1 MKRSVVMIAP
11 FNTRSGYGDHARSLF
26 YSIMDRE
33 DLDIKCLDVKW
44 GNTPRNHLRPEV
56 PRHKKLL
63 DTFINQDQIQGQPD
77 ILIDIRIPNEFA
89 SGAKVNIGI
98 TAGVET
104 DVVSPEFLDGMNRMN
119 FNLVP
124 SRFTADTFNRCVYDK
139 TEDTPDGQKRKVGEL
154 KNEKPISVL
163 FEGIDTD
170 VYFAKDKYQT
180 KKDDPILYDELDE
193 LIKEDFAYLHVGQWN
208 KGGFGEDRKNIGV
221 LIKSFLKAFSNIPNP
236 PALVLKTN
244 GANFS
249 VLDREDTKKKI
260 QEVKD
265 MFTGVDL
272 PNIYLIH
279 GDFTIEEMS
288 TLYNHPKIGA
298 FITCTHGEGF
308 GRPMLEATCCDLP
321 VIASKWSG
329 HLDFLTDSESMLI
342 DGFLKEVPKSVLWEQ
357 IIVKPSK
364 WFDVNEADVV
374 RKIRTFHKKRKLIQK
389 KAVRLGKKNRRE
401 FSLKAMADKFNQI
414 INDVLKEIP
423 QAVGLKLPKLKKV
436 DGSVGDEKVAAK
448 KPPKIKLPKLKK
460 VT

>member
-11 FNTRSGYGDHARSLF
+11 FNTRSGYGDHARSIY

-44 GNTPRNHLRPEV
+44 GSTPRNHLRPEV
-56 PRHKKLL
+56 KRHQKLL
-63 DTFINQDQIQGQPD
+63 SSFTTQDKITSQPD
-77 ILIDIRIPNEFA
+77 LLIDIRIPNEFMN
-89 SGAKVNIGI
+89 GGKVNIGI

-104 DVVSPEFLDGMNRMN
+104 NVVSPEFLDGMNKMSLN
-119 FNLVP
+119 IVP
-124 SRFTADTFNRCVYDK
+124 SKFTAETFNKTTYDK
-139 TEDTPDGQKRKVGEL
+139 MEDKPDGQKEKVGEI
-154 KNEKPISVL
+154 KNEKPIKVL
-163 FEGIDTD
+163 FEGVDTD
-170 VYFAKDKYQT
+170 VYSPKEKHQLE
-180 KKDDPILYDELDE
+180 KKLYGELDD
-193 LIKEDFAYLHVGQWN
+193 LIKEDFAYLHVGQWG
-208 KGGFGEDRKNIGV
+208 KQGFGEDRKNIGV
-221 LIKSFLKAFSNIPNP
+221 MIKSFLKSFANIPNA

-249 VLDREDTKKKI
+249 VLDKADIKKRIKG
-260 QEVKD
+260 VKD
-265 MFTGVDL
+265 MFKGVEL

-308 GRPMLEATCCDLP
+308 GRPMLEASCCDLP

-342 DGFLKEVPKSVLWEQ
+342 DGFIKPVPKSALWKP
-357 IIVKPSK
+357 IIVEPSK

-389 KAVRLGKKNRRE
+389 KATRLGKANRRK
-401 FSLKAMADKFNQI
+401 FSLTAMAIEFNKI
-414 INDVLKEIP
+414 IDQALQSVP
-423 QAVGLKLPKLKKV
+423 QPVSLKLPKLKKI
-436 DGSVGDEKVAAK
+436 GGQSSQ
-448 KPPKIKLPKLKK
+448 PTKIKLPKLKK

>member
-1 MKRSVVMIAP
+1 MKHNVLMIAP

-63 DTFINQDQIQGQPD
+63 DTFVNQDQIKGQPD

-89 SGAKVNIGI
+89 SGGKVDIGI

-104 DVVSPEFLDGMNRMN
+104 DVVSAEFLDGMNRMH
-119 FNLVP
+119 FNIVP
-124 SRFTADTFNRCVYDK
+124 SKFTADTFNRCVYDK
-139 TEDTPDGQKRKVGEL
+139 MEDLPNGQKKKVGDL

-163 FEGIDTD
+163 FEGVDTD
-170 VYFAKDKYQT
+170 IYFPRDKNQLDKGLT
-180 KKDDPILYDELDE
+180 KELNE
-193 LIKEDFAYLHVGQWN
+193 LIKEDFAYLHVGQW
-208 KGGFGEDRKNIGV
+208 GQQGFGEDRKNIGV
-221 LIKSFLKAFSNIPNP
+221 LIRSFLKAFSNIPNP

-249 VLDREDTKKKI
+249 VLDRAQIKKKI
-260 QEVKD
+260 QQVKN
-265 MFTGVDL
+265 MFEGVDL

-329 HLDFLTDSESMLI
+329 HMDFLTDSESMLI
-342 DGFLKEVPKSVLWEQ
+342 DGFIKEVPNSVLWDK

-389 KAVRLGKKNRRE
+389 KAVRLGKKNRRD
-401 FSLKAMADKFNQI
+401 FSLKAMANKFNGLI
-414 INDVLKEIP
+414 DDVLKEIP
-423 QAVGLKLPKLKKV
+423 QSVSLNLPKLKKV
-436 DGSVGDEKVAAK
+436 GSDSKQ
-448 KPPKIKLPKLKK
+448 PPKIKLPKLKK

>member
-1 MKRSVVMIAP
+1 MKRNVLMIAP

-63 DTFINQDQIQGQPD
+63 DTFVTQEQIQGQLD

-89 SGAKVNIGI
+89 NGAKVNIGI

-119 FNLVP
+119 FNIVP
-124 SRFTADTFNRCVYDK
+124 SKFTADTFNRCTYDRI
-139 TEDTPDGQKRKVGEL
+139 EDLPDGQKRKAGEVR
-154 KNEKPISVL
+154 NEKPISVL
-163 FEGIDTD
+163 FEGVDTD
-170 VYFAKDKYQT
+170 IYCPKQKHELE
-180 KKDDPILYDELDE
+180 KNLYEELNE
-193 LIKEDFAYLHVGQWN
+193 LIKEDIAYLHVGQWG

-221 LIKSFLKAFSNIPNP
+221 LIKSFLKSFSNISNP

-244 GANFS
+244 GASFS
-249 VLDREDTKKKI
+249 LLDRHETKKKI

-321 VIASKWSG
+321 VIATKWSG

-342 DGFLKEVPKSVLWEQ
+342 DGFLKEVPKSALWPP
-357 IIVKPSK
+357 IVVEPSK
-364 WFDVNEADVV
+364 WFNVNEADVV

-389 KAVRLGKKNRRE
+389 KATRLGKRNRRE
-401 FSLKAMADKFNQI
+401 FSLNAMADKFNGI
-414 INDVLKEIP
+414 IDDVLKKIP
-423 QAVGLKLPKLKKV
+423 QAVSLNLPKLKKV
-436 DGSVGDEKVAAK
+436 GGQQSK
-448 KPPKIKLPKLKK
+448 KPAQIKLPKLKK

>member
-1 MKRSVVMIAP
+1 MKRIVVMIAP

-63 DTFINQDQIQGQPD
+63 DSFVSQDQIQGQPD
-77 ILIDIRIPNEFA
+77 ILIDIRIPNEFV
-89 SGAKVNIGI
+89 SGAKVNIGV

-104 DVVSPEFLDGMNRMN
+104 DVVSPAFLEGMNRMN
-119 FNLVP
+119 FNIVP
-124 SRFTADTFNRCVYDK
+124 SNFTAETFGRCVYDK
-139 TEDTPDGQKRKVGEL
+139 MEDLPNGQKQKIGTFR
-154 KNEKPISVL
+154 NEKPIKVL
-163 FEGIDTD
+163 FEGVDTD
-170 VYFAKDKYQT
+170 KYYPKDKYQT
-180 KKDDPILYDELDE
+180 KKEDPILYDELND
-193 LIKEDFAYLHVGQWN
+193 LIKEEFAYLHVGQW
-208 KGGFGEDRKNIGV
+208 GQQGFGEDRKNIGV
-221 LIKSFLKAFSNIPNP
+221 LIRSFLKAFSNIPNP

-249 VLDREDTKKKI
+249 VLDRHDTKKRI

-265 MFTGVDL
+265 MFTGVDI

-279 GDFTIEEMS
+279 GDYTIEEMS

-308 GRPMLEATCCDLP
+308 GRPMLEASCCDLP

-329 HLDFLTDSESMLI
+329 HMDFLTDSESMLI
-342 DGFLKEVPKSVLWEQ
+342 DGFVKEVPKSALWKD
-357 IIVKPSK
+357 IIVEPSK

-374 RKIRTFHKKRKLIQK
+374 RKVRTFHKKRKLIQK
-389 KAVRLGKKNRRE
+389 KVARLGKRNRRQ
-401 FSLKAMADKFNQI
+401 FSLKAMSLEFNKI
-414 INDVLKEIP
+414 VDELLKGIP
-423 QAVGLKLPKLKKV
+423 QEVGLKLPKLKKV
-436 DGSVGDEKVAAK
+436 NDSNSKT
-448 KPPKIKLPKLKK
+448 PKLKLPKLKK

>member
-1 MKRSVVMIAP
+1 MKRNVLMIAP

-63 DTFINQDQIQGQPD
+63 ETFTTQDQIQSQPD
-77 ILIDIRIPNEFA
+77 VLIDIRIPNEFA

-104 DVVSPEFLDGMNRMN
+104 DVVSPAFLEGMNRMN
-119 FNLVP
+119 FNIVP
-124 SRFTADTFNRCVYDK
+124 SRFTADTFNRCIFDK
-139 TEDTPDGQKRKVGEL
+139 MEDLPNGEKKKVGEI
-154 KNEKPISVL
+154 KNEKPIAVL
-163 FEGIDTD
+163 FEGVDTN
-170 VYFAKDKYQT
+170 VYYPRAKHQLEKGLV
-180 KKDDPILYDELDE
+180 KELDE
-193 LIKEDFAYLHVGQWN
+193 LITEDFAYLHVGQWGN
-208 KGGFGEDRKNIGV
+208 QAFGEDRKNIGV
-221 LIKSFLKAFSNIPNP
+221 LIRSFLKAFSNIPNP

-249 VLDREDTKKKI
+249 VLDRHDIKKKI
-260 QEVKD
+260 QQVKD
-265 MFTGVDL
+265 MFSGVNL

-308 GRPMLEATCCDLP
+308 GRPMAEATCCDLP

-329 HLDFLTDSESMLI
+329 HMDFLTDSESMLI
-342 DGFLKEVPKSVLWEQ
+342 DGFLKEVPKSALWND
-357 IIVKPSK
+357 IIVEPSK

-389 KAVRLGKKNRRE
+389 KAVRLGKRNRRE
-401 FSLKAMADKFNQI
+401 FSLKAMADKFNGI
-414 INDVLKEIP
+414 INDVLKEVP
-423 QAVGLKLPKLKKV
+423 QAVSLNLPKLKKV
-436 DGSVGDEKVAAK
+436 GGDSPQPA
-448 KPPKIKLPKLKK
+448 KIKLPKLKK

>member
-11 FNTRSGYGDHARSLF
+11 FNTRSGYGDHARSIF
-26 YSIMDRE
+26 YSIMDRK

-63 DTFINQDQIQGQPD
+63 DTFISQDQIKSQPD

-104 DVVSPEFLDGMNRMN
+104 DVVSPAFLQGMNRMN

-124 SRFTADTFNRCVYDK
+124 SRFTADTFNRCVFDK
-139 TEDTPDGQKRKVGEL
+139 MEDQPNGQKAKVGEI

-163 FEGIDTD
+163 FEGVDTD
-170 VYFAKDKYQT
+170 IYFPRDKNQLD
-180 KKDDPILYDELDE
+180 KGLSKELNE
-193 LIKEDFAYLHVGQWN
+193 LIKEDFAYLHVGQWGN
-208 KGGFGEDRKNIGV
+208 QGFGEDRKNIGV
-221 LIKSFLKAFSNIPNP
+221 LIKSFLKAFSNVPNP

-249 VLDREDTKKKI
+249 VLDRVDIKKKI
-260 QEVKD
+260 QQVKD
-265 MFTGVDL
+265 MFTGVEL

-308 GRPMLEATCCDLP
+308 GRPMLEASCCDLP

-342 DGFLKEVPKSVLWEQ
+342 DGFLKEVPKSALWKD
-357 IIVKPSK
+357 IIVEPSK

-374 RKIRTFHKKRKLIQK
+374 RKVRTFHKKRKLIQK
-389 KAVRLGKKNRRE
+389 KAVRLGKRNRRE
-401 FSLKAMADKFNQI
+401 FSLKAMADKFNYI
-414 INDVLKEIP
+414 IDEQLKNIP
-423 QAVGLKLPKLKKV
+423 QSVGLKLPKLKKV
-436 DGSVGDEKVAAK
+436 SDDSKQ
-448 KPPKIKLPKLKK
+448 PPKIKLPKLKK

>member
-1 MKRSVVMIAP
+1 MKRNVLMIAP

-44 GNTPRNHLRPEV
+44 GNTPRNHLRSEV

-63 DTFINQDQIQGQPD
+63 GTFVTQEQIQGQPD

-89 SGAKVNIGI
+89 NGAKINIGI

-124 SRFTADTFNRCVYDK
+124 SKFTAETFNRCTYDRM
-139 TEDTPDGQKRKVGEL
+139 EDLPNGEKRKSGEV

-163 FEGIDTD
+163 FEGVDTNVYCPKQKHELEKD
-170 VYFAKDKYQT
+170 VYN
-180 KKDDPILYDELDE
+180 ELSE

-208 KGGFGEDRKNIGV
+208 QGGFGEDRKNIGV
-221 LIKSFLKAFSNIPNP
+221 LIRSFLKSFSNIPNP

-249 VLDREDTKKKI
+249 LLDRYGIKKKI

-288 TLYNHPKIGA
+288 TLYNHPKISA

-308 GRPMLEATCCDLP
+308 GRPMLEASCCDLP
-321 VIASKWSG
+321 VIAPKWSG

-342 DGFLKEVPKSVLWEQ
+342 DGFLKPVPKSVLWKP
-357 IIVKPSK
+357 IIVEPSK

-374 RKIRTFHKKRKLIQK
+374 RKIRTFHKKRRLIQK
-389 KAVRLGKKNRRE
+389 KASRLGKRNRRE
-401 FSLKAMADKFNQI
+401 FSLKAMANKFNGI
-414 INDVLKEIP
+414 ITDALKEIP
-423 QAVGLKLPKLKKV
+423 QAVSLNLPKLKKV
-436 DGSVGDEKVAAK
+436 GGDSSEPA
-448 KPPKIKLPKLKK
+448 KIKLPKLKK

>member
-1 MKRSVVMIAP
+1 MKRNVLMIAP

-44 GNTPRNHLRPEV
+44 GNTPRNHLRSEV

-63 DTFINQDQIQGQPD
+63 GTFVTQEQIQGQPD

-89 SGAKVNIGI
+89 NGAKINIGI

-124 SRFTADTFNRCVYDK
+124 SKFTAETFNRCTYDRM
-139 TEDTPDGQKRKVGEL
+139 EDLPNGEKRKSGEV

-163 FEGIDTD
+163 FEGVDTNVYCPKQKHELEKD
-170 VYFAKDKYQT
+170 VYN
-180 KKDDPILYDELDE
+180 ELSE

-208 KGGFGEDRKNIGV
+208 QGGFGEDRKNIGV
-221 LIKSFLKAFSNIPNP
+221 LIRSFLKSFSNIPNP

-249 VLDREDTKKKI
+249 LLDRYGIKKKI

-308 GRPMLEATCCDLP
+308 GRPMLEASCCDLP

-342 DGFLKEVPKSVLWEQ
+342 DGFLKPVPKSVLWKP
-357 IIVKPSK
+357 IIVEPSK

-374 RKIRTFHKKRKLIQK
+374 RKIRTFHKKRRLIQK
-389 KAVRLGKKNRRE
+389 KASRLGKRNRRE
-401 FSLKAMADKFNQI
+401 FSLKAMANKFNGI
-414 INDVLKEIP
+414 ITDALKEIP
-423 QAVGLKLPKLKKV
+423 QAVSLNLPKLKKV
-436 DGSVGDEKVAAK
+436 GGDSSEPA
-448 KPPKIKLPKLKK
+448 KIKLPKLKK

>member
-1 MKRSVVMIAP
+1 MKRNVLMIAP
-11 FNTRSGYGDHARSLF
+11 FNTRSGYGDHARSIY

-63 DTFINQDQIQGQPD
+63 DSFVSQDQIQGQPD

-89 SGAKVNIGI
+89 TGAKVNIGI

-104 DVVSPEFLDGMNRMN
+104 DVVSPAFLEGMNRMN
-119 FNLVP
+119 FNIVP
-124 SRFTADTFNRCVYDK
+124 SKFTAETFNRCVFDK
-139 TEDTPDGQKRKVGEL
+139 MEDLPNGQKRKIGEI

-163 FEGIDTD
+163 FEGVDTD
-170 VYFAKDKYQT
+170 VYFPRDKNQLD
-180 KKDDPILYDELDE
+180 KSLNKELNE
-193 LIKEDFAYLHVGQWN
+193 LITEDFAYLHVGQWGN
-208 KGGFGEDRKNIGV
+208 QGFGEDRKNIGI
-221 LIKSFLKAFSNIPNP
+221 LIKSFLKSFSNIPNP

-249 VLDREDTKKKI
+249 VLDRHDIKKRI

-308 GRPMLEATCCDLP
+308 GRPMLEASCCDLP

-329 HLDFLTDSESMLI
+329 HLDFLTDSESMLV
-342 DGFLKEVPKSVLWEQ
+342 DGFLKPVPKSVLWKD
-357 IIVKPSK
+357 IIVEPSK

-389 KAVRLGKKNRRE
+389 KAARLGKKNRRE
-401 FSLKAMADKFNQI
+401 FSLKAMAIEVNKI
-414 INDVLKEIP
+414 IDNVLKEIP

-436 DGSVGDEKVAAK
+436 GGKSSQ
-448 KPPKIKLPKLKK
+448 PQKIKLPKLKK

>member
-44 GNTPRNHLRPEV
+44 GSTPRNHLRPEV

-63 DTFINQDQIQGQPD
+63 DSFVTQDQIQSQPD

-104 DVVSPEFLDGMNRMN
+104 DVVSPAFLEGMNRMN

-124 SRFTADTFNRCVYDK
+124 SRFTADTFNRCIFDK
-139 TEDTPDGQKRKVGEL
+139 MEDQPNGQKAKVGEI

-163 FEGIDTD
+163 FEGVDTD
-170 VYFAKDKYQT
+170 IYFPRDKNQLD
-180 KKDDPILYDELDE
+180 KGLSKELNE

-221 LIKSFLKAFSNIPNP
+221 LIKSFLKAFSNVPNP

-249 VLDREDTKKKI
+249 VLDREETKKKI
-260 QEVKD
+260 QQVKD
-265 MFTGVDL
+265 MFHGVNL

-308 GRPMLEATCCDLP
+308 GRPMLEASCCDLP

-329 HLDFLTDSESMLI
+329 HMDFLTDSESMLI
-342 DGFLKEVPKSVLWEQ
+342 DGFLKEVPESVLWEN

-364 WFDVNEADVV
+364 WFSVNEADVV
-374 RKIRTFHKKRKLIQK
+374 RKVRTFHKKRKLIQK

-401 FSLKAMADKFNQI
+401 FSLKAMADKFNEI
-414 INDVLKEIP
+414 IDSVLKEIP

-436 DGSVGDEKVAAK
+436 ENGKGPEQ
-448 KPPKIKLPKLKK
+448 PQKIKLPKLKK
-460 VT
+460 AT

>member
-56 PRHKKLL
+56 PRHRKLL
-63 DTFINQDQIQGQPD
+63 DSFVNQEQIQGQPD
-77 ILIDIRIPNEFA
+77 VLIDIRIPNEFA

-104 DVVSPEFLDGMNRMN
+104 DVVSPEFLEGMNRMN
-119 FNLVP
+119 FNIVP
-124 SRFTADTFNRCVYDK
+124 SKFTADTFNRCTYDK
-139 TEDTPDGQKRKVGEL
+139 MQDLPNGQKQKAGEI
-154 KNEKPISVL
+154 KNEKPIAVL
-163 FEGIDTD
+163 FEGVDTD
-170 VYFAKDKYQT
+170 IYFPKEKHELEKNVYQ
-180 KKDDPILYDELDE
+180 ELNE
-193 LIKEDFAYLHVGQWN
+193 LIKEDYAYLHVGQWG

-221 LIKSFLKAFSNIPNP
+221 LIKSFLKAFSNIINP
-236 PALVLKTN
+236 PALVLKTS

-249 VLDREDTKKKI
+249 ILDRDETKKKI
-260 QEVKD
+260 QKVKD

-288 TLYNHPKIGA
+288 TLYNHPKIAA

-308 GRPMLEATCCDLP
+308 GRPMLEASCCDLP
-321 VIASKWSG
+321 VIATKWSG

-342 DGFLKEVPKSVLWEQ
+342 DGFLKEVPKSALWKP
-357 IIVKPSK
+357 IIVEPSK
-364 WFDVNEADVV
+364 WFNVNEADVV

-389 KAVRLGKKNRRE
+389 KATRLGKKNRRE
-401 FSLKAMADKFNQI
+401 FSLKAMANKFNGI
-414 INDVLKEIP
+414 INDVLKETP
-423 QAVGLKLPKLKKV
+423 QAVSLKLPKLKKV
-436 DGSVGDEKVAAK
+436 DGKNPQ
-448 KPPKIKLPKLKK
+448 PPKLKLPKLKK

>member
-1 MKRSVVMIAP
+1 MKRNVLMIAP

-44 GNTPRNHLRPEV
+44 GNTPRNHLRSEV

-63 DTFINQDQIQGQPD
+63 GTFVTQEQIQGQPD

-89 SGAKVNIGI
+89 NGAKINIGI

-124 SRFTADTFNRCVYDK
+124 SKFTAETFNRCTYDRM
-139 TEDTPDGQKRKVGEL
+139 EDLPNGEKRKSGEV

-163 FEGIDTD
+163 FEGVDTNVYCPKQKHELEKD
-170 VYFAKDKYQT
+170 VYN
-180 KKDDPILYDELDE
+180 ELSE

-208 KGGFGEDRKNIGV
+208 QGGFGEDRKNIGV
-221 LIKSFLKAFSNIPNP
+221 LIRSFLKSFSNIPNP

-249 VLDREDTKKKI
+249 LLDRYGIKKKI

-308 GRPMLEATCCDLP
+308 GRPMLEASCCDLP
-321 VIASKWSG
+321 VMASKWSG

-342 DGFLKEVPKSVLWEQ
+342 DGFLKPVPKSVLWKP
-357 IIVKPSK
+357 IIVEPSK

-374 RKIRTFHKKRKLIQK
+374 RKIRTFHKKRRLIQK
-389 KAVRLGKKNRRE
+389 KASRLGKRNRRE
-401 FSLKAMADKFNQI
+401 FSLKAMANKFNGI
-414 INDVLKEIP
+414 ITDALKEIP
-423 QAVGLKLPKLKKV
+423 QAVSLNLPKLKKV
-436 DGSVGDEKVAAK
+436 GGDSSEPA
-448 KPPKIKLPKLKK
+448 KIKLPKLKK

>member
-1 MKRSVVMIAP
+1 MIAP
-11 FNTRSGYGDHARSLF
+11 FNTRSGYGDHARSIY
-26 YSIMDRE
+26 YSIMDRD
-33 DLDIKCLDVKW
+33 DLDIKCIDVKW
-44 GNTPRNHLRPEV
+44 GNTPRNHLRSEV

-63 DTFINQDQIQGQPD
+63 GTFVTQEQIQGQPD

-89 SGAKVNIGI
+89 NGAKINIGI

-124 SRFTADTFNRCVYDK
+124 SKFTAETFNRCTYDRM
-139 TEDTPDGQKRKVGEL
+139 EDLPNGEKRKSGEV

-163 FEGIDTD
+163 FEGVDTNVYCPKQKHELEKD
-170 VYFAKDKYQT
+170 VYN
-180 KKDDPILYDELDE
+180 ELSE

-208 KGGFGEDRKNIGV
+208 QGGFGEDRKNIGV
-221 LIKSFLKAFSNIPNP
+221 LIRSFLKSFSNIPNP

-249 VLDREDTKKKI
+249 LLDRYGIKKKI

-288 TLYNHPKIGA
+288 TLYNHPKISA

-308 GRPMLEATCCDLP
+308 GRPMLEASCCDLP
-321 VIASKWSG
+321 VIAPKWSG

-342 DGFLKEVPKSVLWEQ
+342 DGFLKPVPKSVLWKP
-357 IIVKPSK
+357 IIVEPSK

-374 RKIRTFHKKRKLIQK
+374 RKIRTFHKKRRLIQK
-389 KAVRLGKKNRRE
+389 KASRLGKRNRRE
-401 FSLKAMADKFNQI
+401 FSLKAMANKFNGI
-414 INDVLKEIP
+414 ITDALKEIP
-423 QAVGLKLPKLKKV
+423 QAVSLNLPKLKKV
-436 DGSVGDEKVAAK
+436 GGDSSEPA
-448 KPPKIKLPKLKK
+448 KIKLPKLKK

>member
-11 FNTRSGYGDHARSLF
+11 FNTRSGYGDHARSIY

-63 DTFINQDQIQGQPD
+63 DSFVNQEQIQGQPD
-77 ILIDIRIPNEFA
+77 VLIDIRIPNEFA
-89 SGAKVNIGI
+89 TGAKVNIGI

-104 DVVSPEFLDGMNRMN
+104 DVVSPEFLEGMNRMN
-119 FNLVP
+119 FNIVP
-124 SRFTADTFNRCVYDK
+124 SKFTADTFNRCTYDK
-139 TEDTPDGQKRKVGEL
+139 MEDQPNGQKAKVGEI

-163 FEGIDTD
+163 FEGVDTD
-170 VYFAKDKYQT
+170 IYSPKQKHELEKNLYQ
-180 KKDDPILYDELDE
+180 ELDE
-193 LIKEDFAYLHVGQWN
+193 MIKEDFAYLHVGQW
-208 KGGFGEDRKNIGV
+208 GSQGYGDDRKNIGV
-221 LIKSFLKAFSNIPNP
+221 MIKSFLKAFANIPNS

-249 VLDREDTKKKI
+249 ILDKVEIKKKI
-260 QEVKD
+260 QSVKD
-265 MFTGVDL
+265 MFVGVQL

-279 GDFTIEEMS
+279 GDFTIQEMS

-308 GRPMLEATCCDLP
+308 GRPMLEASCCDLP

-342 DGFLKEVPKSVLWEQ
+342 DGFIKEVPNSVLWKS
-357 IIVKPSK
+357 IIVEPSK
-364 WFDVNEADVV
+364 WFNVNEADVV

-389 KAVRLGKKNRRE
+389 KATRLGKRNRRE
-401 FSLKAMADKFNQI
+401 FSLKAMADKFNGI
-414 INDVLKEIP
+414 IDEVLKQIP

-436 DGSVGDEKVAAK
+436 GGESPQPA
-448 KPPKIKLPKLKK
+448 KIKLPKLKK

>member
-63 DTFINQDQIQGQPD
+63 DTFVNQDQVLGQPD

-104 DVVSPEFLDGMNRMN
+104 DVVSPAFLEGMNRMN
-119 FNLVP
+119 FNIVP
-124 SRFTADTFNRCVYDK
+124 SKFTADTFNRCVFDK
-139 TEDTPDGQKRKVGEL
+139 MQDLPNGQKQKAGEI

-163 FEGIDTD
+163 FEGVDTD
-170 VYFAKDKYQT
+170 IYFPRDKNQLD
-180 KKDDPILYDELDE
+180 KSLNKELNE
-193 LIKEDFAYLHVGQWN
+193 LIAEDFAYLHVGQWN
-208 KGGFGEDRKNIGV
+208 TGNFGEDRKNIGV
-221 LIKSFLKAFSNIPNP
+221 LIKSFLKAFSNIPNA

-249 VLDREDTKKKI
+249 ILDREETKKKI
-260 QEVKD
+260 KNVKD
-265 MFTGVDL
+265 MFNGVDL

-329 HLDFLTDSESMLI
+329 HMDFLTDSESMLI
-342 DGFLKEVPKSVLWEQ
+342 DGFVKEVPKSVLWEN
-357 IIVKPSK
+357 IIVEPSK

-401 FSLKAMADKFNQI
+401 FSLKAMSNKFNGI
-414 INDVLKEIP
+414 IDDILKEIP
-423 QAVGLKLPKLKKV
+423 QSVGLKLPKLKKV
-436 DGSVGDEKVAAK
+436 DGKSSQ
-448 KPPKIKLPKLKK
+448 PTKIKLPKLKK